1 MTRWPAA
8 IQVFCLSAFFALS
21 GAAQDTGARPDSGE
35 SEASAVARLTGLA
48 QASLERGDLPQAVGQ
63 LEQALM
69 LAPRHRAAR
78 VALSH
83 ALLRLGRAQEA
94 ESQVATLRR
103 LFPGDAETNFLSA
116 LVAFQQGRLE
126 QVAELLNQSLARGD
140 RRAEVYKLLALAEFL
155 LDRPEQCEAH
165 LRAALERSPL
175 DADAHYHLG
184 RLLFERKRYG
194 AALESFQAAL
204 KLQPEHFKAR
214 YYAGLVYD
222 GTDEP
227 ARAKEEWRAAIE
239 IIERR
244 RIRYA
249 WPFADLGQ
257 RLVKDG
263 EYENGLGWLYRA
275 TRNDPGSPH
284 AWYGY
289 AKALFQKE
297 ATAEVKDALLA
308 AIKLDPGYSEA
319 HYLLARYYQ
328 KTGETERAKETFAR
342 FDELKKNPQPS
353 PYGLRRW

>member
-1 MTRWPAA
+1 MCCSKAV
-8 IQVFCLSAFFALS
+8 QVCCLFALLTLS
-21 GAAQDTGARPDSGE
+21 SAAQDAWPRRAADDPS
-35 SEASAVARLTGLA
+35 ASAVARLTGLA
-48 QASLERGDLPQAVGQ
+48 QASLERGDLAQAVKQ
-63 LEQALM
+63 LEQALA
-69 LAPRHRAAR
+69 LEPRHRAAR
-78 VALSH
+78 VALGH
-83 ALLRLGRAQEA
+83 ALLRLGRAAEA
-94 ESQVATLRR
+94 AGHVDALRR
-103 LFPGDAETNFLSA
+103 DFPADRETNFLAA
-116 LVAFQQGRLE
+116 LVAFQQGRME

-194 AALESFQAAL
+194 AALESFQSSL

-214 YYAGLVYD
+214 YYAGLVYE
-222 GTDEP
+222 GMDEP
-227 ARAKEEWRAAIE
+227 TRAKEEWRAAIDVV
-239 IIERR
+239 ERR

-328 KTGETERAKETFAR
+328 KTGEAGLAKETFAR